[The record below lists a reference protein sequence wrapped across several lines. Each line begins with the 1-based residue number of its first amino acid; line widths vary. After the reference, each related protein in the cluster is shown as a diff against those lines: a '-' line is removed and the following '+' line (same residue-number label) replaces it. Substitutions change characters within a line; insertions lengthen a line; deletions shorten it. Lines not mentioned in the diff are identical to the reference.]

1 MDRLGK
7 PVHKE
12 KTRRNASEE
21 YNDQYTKSDD
31 TNDFDYNTKGNI
43 ESADLESHQPSDTD
57 LMNNKKSKKDKREKK
72 DKKEKKKLKELK
84 KLEKKL
90 KKLKAKKRHKSS
102 EKYASEESET
112 DSYDDKIEYFMS
124 EEDEKE
130 VSHKQPEGKKLKHS
144 KGPKTSGNKKNAT
157 DNSNSLK
164 KKYEKEDDSDDELF
178 AFFEKDDGDVGA
190 KTVPIIDKK
199 NESKG
204 KSNIHLASKVSA
216 AAESDIQRKKD
227 TSKLKPGSSKDSS
240 NLMSKMKKKSDKTLK
255 RMKEIE
261 EDRLVHR

>member
-144 KGPKTSGNKKNAT
+144 PNWCRIVCRIHFILVWKKFR
-157 DNSNSLK
+157 K
-164 KKYEKEDDSDDELF
+164 HIQK
-178 AFFEKDDGDVGA
+178 
-190 KTVPIIDKK
+190 IR
-199 NESKG
+199 
-204 KSNIHLASKVSA
+204 
-216 AAESDIQRKKD
+216 DI
-227 TSKLKPGSSKDSS
+227 
-240 NLMSKMKKKSDKTLK
+240 
-255 RMKEIE
+255 
-261 EDRLVHR
+261 